1 MQTINWEQDH
11 ILYIANEIPEN
22 SDKPDEKKLRNVI
35 EPWLT
40 AVFQSEH
47 LSLLTGTGLTT
58 GVCYEA
64 GFIPQ
69 AMGRINFNTYNKE
82 IHNHADS
89 AAENLSRGA
98 ANFEDDLRTAIE
110 LFKGLKIL
118 NDSKTAELESEI
130 NHQLNSLVTNLRA
143 NEKKVLATADKGA
156 EALALLRRFLIS
168 FSSRTAT
175 RDRLHIF
182 TTNYDRFIEYA
193 LDEAGIY
200 TLDRF
205 IGKLDP
211 TLRMHKMELDFHYNP
226 PGIRGEPRY
235 VEGVVRYTKL
245 HGSLDWCFNN
255 GEIHKIPMP
264 FGSES
269 SEGNTEKPYDSVVIY
284 PNSSKGIDT
293 AYFPY
298 SELFRDFSTAICR
311 PNSVLVTY
319 GYGFGDS
326 HINAIIR
333 DMLTIPSTHLVII
346 SFDKAGDK
354 PADKNDGIRIPGRIE
369 KFVNEC
375 NASQLT
381 LLIGKHFGHIR
392 TLTENYLPK
401 SAIDRI
407 SDRRHKIEEKRN
419 TEKKKSEDAEGN
431 DV

>member
-11 ILYIANEIPEN
+11 ILYIANEIPES

-58 GVCYEA
+58 GICYEA
-64 GFIPQ
+64 GVTPQ

-82 IHNHADS
+82 IYNLANS
-89 AAENLSRGA
+89 AAENLSRGT

-110 LFKGLKIL
+110 LLKGLKIL

-130 NHQLNSLVTNLRA
+130 NHQLKSLVTNLRA
-143 NEKKVLATADKGA
+143 NEKQVLAAADKGA

-269 SEGNTEKPYDSVVIY
+269 SEGNTEKPYDTVVIY

-333 DMLTIPSTHLVII
+333 DMLTIP
-346 SFDKAGDK
+346 
-354 PADKNDGIRIPGRIE
+354 
-369 KFVNEC
+369 
-375 NASQLT
+375 
-381 LLIGKHFGHIR
+381 
-392 TLTENYLPK
+392 
-401 SAIDRI
+401 
-407 SDRRHKIEEKRN
+407 
-419 TEKKKSEDAEGN
+419 
-431 DV
+431 

>member
-11 ILYIANEIPEN
+11 ILYIANEIPES

-58 GVCYEA
+58 GICYEA
-64 GFIPQ
+64 GVTPQ
-69 AMGRINFNTYNKE
+69 AMGRIDFNTYNKE
-82 IHNHADS
+82 IHKYADS
-89 AAENLSRGA
+89 AAENLSRGT

-110 LFKGLKIL
+110 LLKGLKIL

-130 NHQLNSLVTNLRA
+130 NHQLKSLVTNLRA
-143 NEKKVLATADKGA
+143 NEKQVLAAADKGA

-245 HGSLDWCFNN
+245 HGSLDWRINN

-264 FGSES
+264 FGSEP
-269 SEGNTEKPYDSVVIY
+269 SEGNPDKPYDTVVIY

-326 HINAIIR
+326 HINAIIH

-354 PADKNDGIRIPGRIE
+354 PADKNNGIRIPGRIE
-369 KFVNEC
+369 KFVNKC

-381 LLIGKHFGHIR
+381 LLIGGHFGHIR

-419 TEKKKSEDAEGN
+419 TEKKKGEEAEGN

>member
-1 MQTINWEQDH
+1 MIDWEQDH

-58 GVCYEA
+58 GICYEA
-64 GFIPQ
+64 GVTPQ
-69 AMGRINFNTYNKE
+69 AMGRIDFNTYNKE
-82 IHNHADS
+82 IHKYADS
-89 AAENLSRGA
+89 AAENLSRGT

-110 LFKGLKIL
+110 LLKGLKIL

-130 NHQLNSLVTNLRA
+130 NHQLKSLVTNLRA
-143 NEKKVLATADKGA
+143 NEKKVLAAADKGA

-269 SEGNTEKPYDSVVIY
+269 SEGNTEKPYDTVVIY

-419 TEKKKSEDAEGN
+419 SEKKRGEEAEGN

>member
-1 MQTINWEQDH
+1 MNSINWNKDH
-11 ILYIANEIPEN
+11 ILYIANETPEG
-22 SDKPDEKKLRNVI
+22 SDEPEVKQLRSKI

-47 LSLLTGTGLTT
+47 LSLLIGTGLTT
-58 GVCYEA
+58 GICKEA
-64 GFIPQ
+64 GIEPQ
-69 AMGRINFNTYNKE
+69 AMQRIEFNTEKE
-82 IHNHADS
+82 KIKNYS
-89 AAENLSRGA
+89 ENEAKKLSRGE

-110 LFKGLKIL
+110 LLKGLKIL
-118 NDSKTAELESEI
+118 EETEKANELEREI
-130 NHQLNSLVTNLRA
+130 NENLKKLILNLLNNERDVINSNHHFDAINLL
-143 NEKKVLATADKGA
+143 K
-156 EALALLRRFLIS
+156 RFLIS
-168 FSSRTAT
+168 FASRTAT

-205 IGKLDP
+205 VGKLRP
-211 TLRMHKMELDFHYNP
+211 TLRMHKMELDYHYNP

-245 HGSLDWCFNN
+245 HGSLDWRFYN
-255 GEIHKIPMP
+255 GEIYKEPMP
-264 FGSES
+264 FGVQLDANAVS
-269 SEGNTEKPYDSVVIY
+269 NPYDTIVIF
-284 PNSSKGIDT
+284 PNSAKGMDT

-326 HINAIIR
+326 HINSIIS
-333 DMLTIPSTHLVII
+333 DMMTIPSTHLVII
-346 SFDKAGDK
+346 SFDKSG
-354 PADKNDGIRIPGRIE
+354 GRIQ
-369 KFVNEC
+369 KFVEKC
-375 NASQLT
+375 NKSQIT
-381 LLIGKHFGHIR
+381 LLIGNHYGNIR

-407 SDRRHKIEEKRN
+407 SERRYRIEEKRGN
-419 TEKKKSEDAEGN
+419 SQFNDTKSGN
-431 DV
+431 INE